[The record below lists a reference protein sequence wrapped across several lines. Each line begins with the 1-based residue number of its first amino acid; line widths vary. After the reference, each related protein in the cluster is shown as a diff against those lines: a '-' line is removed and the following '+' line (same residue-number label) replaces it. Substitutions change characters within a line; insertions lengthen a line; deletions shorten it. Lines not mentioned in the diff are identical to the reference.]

1 MSLTATRW
9 TGAVLLLCFSSLTIS
24 YVAYTR
30 AAHDAATPD
39 APSAAAVAQNNLG
52 VGYMNRY
59 NYKDAA
65 ESFKRALSLDPGFKL
80 ARVNLGIA
88 YFYGQNL
95 EEATAT
101 LRVALA
107 RDADNPYIHY
117 TLGLALKTLGD
128 SEAAVQEFARV
139 TEIDA
144 GDAETWY
151 NLGVLCARLRR
162 NEEGEGAFRRA
173 LDLQPMN
180 TSAMYN
186 LGMLLLKQGRT
197 EEGGAIMEQFRPL
210 QQKGNERADLTL
222 GTQYGEMG
230 RYALAV
236 NYLPAFRTAAAASLS
251 GEVVAPFKDISSEAG
266 LAMLFKPAPRA
277 QAPAAARPATDRVE
291 KLKPHLLPKFAG
303 SIALSDLDNDGDV
316 DVLLT
321 RHDGVRG
328 QWQTLLLQ
336 NNGKG
341 RFKDATAPSGLINT
355 GSQVSAAIGDY
366 DNDGRQDVYLVG
378 FRGNS
383 LFRNL
388 GNGRFENVTEKA
400 GVADGGLAVSVT
412 FVDYDHDG
420 DLDLFVSHYPDI
432 DKLPAAPG
440 DPLPLRRSSN
450 RMFRNNRNGTFT
462 DFTDTLGVGTNKYQ
476 GSGMIPSDIDE
487 DRDVDL
493 IVLNQDGPPQIFLN
507 ERNDVFIEQSARLLA
522 GLTGLFRSLTVADFN
537 QDGSMDIFLTAGAE
551 RPNVLLLNRGDGSM
565 APDTR
570 SPELLRAG
578 AGEERC
584 ATGALDYDNDGDL
597 DIYVWNCGAAGA
609 LWRNLGD
616 GQYEYAGRL
625 GTHGGA
631 SAAAADLDGDG
642 RVDMM
647 VLDPAG
653 SPRLLKNI
661 AGTRNRWIG
670 VRLEGLRSNPAG
682 IGAKVEIRTG
692 LLYQKFEVQAHNGFR
707 GQDPPIIW
715 CGLGS
720 ATRADTVTVRWPSGI
735 LQSEV
740 NVPAGAIVRVKEL
753 NRKGTSC
760 PLLYTWNGKGF
771 QFVTDF
777 LGGCAIGYLVGP
789 GRYGMP
795 DTDEYVLIGARDLVP
810 REGKYLVNMANQL
823 EETIMFDE
831 VQLLVVDH
839 PAGTEMYPN
848 ERLVS
853 APPFPEFR
861 IYTAR
866 NPRLPVSAV
875 DDKGNN
881 VLPLIAKK
889 DRTYP
894 ASFRLLPFKG
904 YAESHDL
911 ILDLGPL
918 PGAGKILLLMDAW
931 IDYADSSSNL
941 AASQAGISLEAP
953 SLQVRDRSGE
963 WKTVLPSMGFPA
975 GLPRTMVVDLTG
987 KFLCD
992 DPHVR
997 IVTNMRIYWDRIR
1010 VDTSDD
1016 EQVRVTRLDP
1026 SSADLHFLGYPAY
1039 YTPDGKEPRIYDY
1052 RRILPTDLW
1061 LTHAGAYTRFGD
1073 VRELLLKRDD
1083 IYVISRHGDEIS
1095 LSFDAGSVPPLPA
1108 GWARDYLFY
1117 ADGYG
1122 KDMDL
1127 NSLHPEVIGPLPFHA
1142 MSRFPYPSSEKYPEG
1157 DAHRRYR
1164 TIYNTRVYP

>member
-1 MSLTATRW
+1 MSLTVARW
-9 TGAVLLLCFSSLTIS
+9 IGAVLLLCFSALMIS
-24 YVAYTR
+24 YGAYTR
-30 AAHDAATPD
+30 AAHEAVPPHV
-39 APSAAAVAQNNLG
+39 PSVAAVVQNNLG

-65 ESFKRALSLDPGFKL
+65 ESFKKALSFDPDFNL
-80 ARVNLGIA
+80 ARINLGIA

-101 LRVALA
+101 LREALA
-107 RDADNPYIHY
+107 RDADDPYIHY
-117 TLGLALKTLGD
+117 TLGLALKTLGE
-128 SEAAVQEFARV
+128 SEAAIQEFVRV
-139 TEIDA
+139 TETD
-144 GDAETWY
+144 GDDAETWY
-151 NLGVLCARLRR
+151 NLGVLYARLRN
-162 NEEGEGAFRRA
+162 NEDAEAAFRRA
-173 LDLQPMN
+173 LELQPMN
-180 TSAMYN
+180 TSVMYN

-197 EEGGAIMEQFRPL
+197 EEGGPIMERFRPL

-230 RYALAV
+230 KYALAV
-236 NYLPAFRTAAAASLS
+236 DYLPAFRTAAAGSLPR
-251 GEVVAPFKDISSEAG
+251 EAVAPFKDISSEAG
-266 LAMLFKPAPRA
+266 LTVLQKSAPRGKTPVA
-277 QAPAAARPATDRVE
+277 APPGGDWIE
-291 KLKPHLLPKFAG
+291 KLKPHLLRQFVG
-303 SIALSDLDNDGDV
+303 SVALSDLDNDGDV
-316 DVLLT
+316 DALLT
-321 RHDGVRG
+321 RYDGTQR
-328 QWQTLLLQ
+328 QWQTFLLQ

-341 RFKDATAPSGLINT
+341 RFKDASAPSGLTNS

-378 FRGNS
+378 LGGNS

-388 GNGRFENVTEKA
+388 GNGRYENVTEKA
-400 GVADGGLAVSVT
+400 GVADGGLAVSAT
-412 FVDYDHDG
+412 FVDYDHEG
-420 DLDLFVSHYPDI
+420 DMDLFVSHYPDI
-432 DKLPAAPG
+432 NNLLTS
-440 DPLPLRRSSN
+440 PLSAN
-450 RMFRNNRNGTFT
+450 RMFRNNRDGTFT
-462 DFTDTLGVGTNKYQ
+462 DFTDTLGVGTKKYRS
-476 GSGMIPSDIDE
+476 SGMIPSDVDE
-487 DRDVDL
+487 DRDIDL
-493 IVLNQDGPPQIFLN
+493 IVLNEDGPPQIFLN
-507 ERNDVFIEQSARLLA
+507 ERNDLFTEQSARLLA
-522 GLTGLFRSLTVADFN
+522 GLTGAYRSLTVADFN
-537 QDGSMDIFLTAGAE
+537 QDGSMDIFLAAGAGQ
-551 RPNVLLLNRGDGSM
+551 PNVMLLNRGDGSM

-570 SPELLRAG
+570 SAELLRAAAG
-578 AGEERC
+578 AGRC
-584 ATGALDYDNDGDL
+584 AAGELDYDNDGDL
-597 DIYVWNCGAAGA
+597 DMYTWDCGAAGA
-609 LWRNLGD
+609 GALWQNLGD
-616 GQYEYAGRL
+616 GRYEYAGQL

-631 SAAAADLDGDG
+631 SAAAADLDSDG
-642 RVDMM
+642 RVDIM

-653 SPRLLKNI
+653 APRLLKNI
-661 AGTRNRWIG
+661 ADTRNRWIG
-670 VRLEGLRSNPAG
+670 VRLEGLRSNQAG
-682 IGAKVEIRTG
+682 IGAKVEIRAG
-692 LLYQKFEVQAHNGFR
+692 LLYQKFEVQAHNGCR
-707 GQDPPIIW
+707 AQDPPIIW

-720 ATRADTVTVRWPSGI
+720 ATKADTVTVRWPSGI

-777 LGGCAIGYLVGP
+777 LGGCAIGYLVRP
-789 GRYGMP
+789 GQYGMP
-795 DTDEYVLIGARDLVP
+795 DTDEYVLIGAGDLVS

-823 EETIMFDE
+823 EETIMFDQA
-831 VQLLVVDH
+831 QLIVVDH
-839 PAGTEMYPN
+839 PAGTEVYPN

-866 NPRLPVSAV
+866 NPRLSVTAV
-875 DDKGNN
+875 DGKGNN

-894 ASFRLLPFKG
+894 AGFRLLPFKG

-918 PGAGKILLLMDAW
+918 KGAGKILLLMDAW

-953 SLQVRDRSGE
+953 YLQVRDRSGE

-975 GLPRTMVVDLTG
+975 GLPRTMIVDLTG
-987 KFLCD
+987 KFLSD
-992 DPHVR
+992 DHHVR

-1010 VDTSDD
+1010 VDDSED
-1016 EQVRVTRLDP
+1016 ERVRVTRLDP

-1052 RRILPTDLW
+1052 GRIHRTDLW

-1083 IYVISRHGDEIS
+1083 MYVIARHGDEIS
-1095 LSFDAGSVPPLPA
+1095 LSFDAGSVPSLPA

-1127 NSLHPEVIGPLPFHA
+1127 NSLHPEVIGLLPFHA
-1142 MSRFPYPSSEKYPEG
+1142 MTRFPYPSNEKYPEG
-1157 DAHRRYR
+1157 EAHRRYR